1 MFIKIR
7 FSGQF
12 RSNRLMIRRKPW
24 SSSCKIFLYFLQSS
38 TLVCQIVRSLYKSI
52 VLRFDLP
59 LVDSSRCF
67 HMRFMIP
74 NSLPYIQ
81 RGCSTIR
88 LAGQYSQFSA
98 NFSYISITP
107 LISFL
112 GWWFFGGLLS
122 NFLVGCW
129 IFARRWWNLLLLLFH
144 GLMVDSHQISSPRG
158 PRIVA
163 IAAWPSALWVLGRCL
178 ARQGSSAGILWP
190 WLPGVW
196 MGYPLVMSK

>member
-1 MFIKIR
+1 
-7 FSGQF
+7 
-12 RSNRLMIRRKPW
+12 MIRRKPW

-38 TLVCQIVRSLYKSI
+38 TLVCQIVRSCYKSI
-52 VLRFDLP
+52 VFE
-59 LVDSSRCF
+59 VESSSGWQF
-67 HMRFMIP
+67 QMFSHEIMIP

-129 IFARRWWNLLLLLFH
+129 IFARRWWNLLLLLLFH

-190 WLPGVW
+190 CQVFEGVTLWLCQNSYWKWP
-196 MGYPLVMSK
+196 